1 MTGFPLLAGIPI
13 EVREQES
20 ALFAGDLSR
29 GSDSTTGVGQQTSI
43 PDTEDSAC

>member
-20 ALFAGDLSR
+20 AFFAGARERLNNWR
-29 GSDSTTGVGQQTSI
+29 RAANVY
-43 PDTEDSAC
+43 P